1 MVASNQVRITLSN
14 ARQEKLSYT
23 ITAADNSLARDW
35 LTALNQILEQRLHL
49 NKSFCFLGFPK
60 SDRDLNYLCSTM
72 NQAIYTVNTYDWT
85 QHNLEP
91 VRIEDWFCPDSVR
104 FGLEYQAPQHMYPS
118 MLYYSTK
125 HELMNR
131 IHNHFEKLQGTV
143 EQTSAYA
150 RVAPQSVIKAIGRLN
165 TVCHEIENLVLS
177 ERKHLLLPE
186 WTRPCQIT
194 TFDDAPR
201 HQLTDEHRKLFLHN
215 GFDRRF
221 GGVYMHW
228 AQIGKTYFEVFRD
241 EDAPELTSTVCE
253 AITQLKYYSGEFDVE
268 WGKTIVQ
275 GAFDWHDKQMEE
287 FAFWLKSNGVDVA
300 DPNNSLGYLPIGQI
314 DIQQAF
320 GTEDPFKVW
329 DILSEFLNI
338 HSIETA
344 EQSCEYLH
352 TWRDEDA

>member
-1 MVASNQVRITLSN
+1 
-14 ARQEKLSYT
+14 
-23 ITAADNSLARDW
+23 
-35 LTALNQILEQRLHL
+35 
-49 NKSFCFLGFPK
+49 
-60 SDRDLNYLCSTM
+60 M

-143 EQTSAYA
+143 EQVSAYA
-150 RVAPQSVIKAIGRLN
+150 RVAPQPVIKAIGRLN

-201 HQLTDEHRKLFLHN
+201 HQLTDDHRKLFLHN

-241 EDAPELTSTVCE
+241 EGAPVLTETVCE
-253 AITQLKYYSGEFDVE
+253 AITHLQYYSGEFDVE
-268 WGKTIVQ
+268 WGNDVVYGGQ
-275 GAFDWHDKQMEE
+275 RLWHDQEQDR
-287 FAFWLKSNGVDVA
+287 FRAWLIENNR
-300 DPNNSLGYLPIGQI
+300 DPTDPDLSLGYLPIAQVQL
-314 DIQQAF
+314 QQSF
-320 GTEDPFKVW
+320 GTKNAQEIW
-329 DILSEFLNI
+329 NILGSHLDIYC
-338 HSIETA
+338 IEIDGVAQTFDYCWTDTDYK
-344 EQSCEYLH
+344 QQQINRLKPGYDYSC
-352 TWRDEDA
+352 